1 MAKRGRPSKADLA
14 LRAAKVLESENQ
26 PEEVTDASK
35 IASILS
41 EPKKDKPKDFA
52 PKPLRLGKEQQ
63 ASTEP
68 TPIPDREAPE
78 PLKRVDIPSPDKFRS
93 GGVVEAVKRTTVSIQ
108 EFMSHIR
115 S

>member
-1 MAKRGRPSKADLA
+1 MAKRGRPSNAELA
-14 LRAAKVLESENQ
+14 LRAARAQQAEQTQED
-26 PEEVTDASK
+26 TDASK

-41 EPKKDKPKDFA
+41 EPKKSKPKDFA
-52 PKPLRLGKEQQ
+52 PQPLRLGKQQ
-63 ASTEP
+63 TTVEP
-68 TPIPDREAPE
+68 APIPDKEAPE
-78 PLKRVDIPSPDKFRS
+78 PLKRVDIPSPDKFRP